1 MITFTDWTI
10 QNSCGEPFAMQYDNL
25 SRTLTVYGEIPDGWT
40 WAMLVEC
47 GGNLNII
54 SLSPVEG
61 GIGVTLTDDML
72 SQSGYYTMQLR
83 GTQGDA
89 VRHSNTIQVFI
100 PASLSGD
107 AQWPTLPSEFSQ
119 AEAIIR
125 ELNAHPPIPGDNG
138 FWLVW
143 NTTKDVYETSNLP
156 LPDISVGPQGPQGE
170 KGEKGDPGPEGPQG
184 PEGPAGPK
192 GDQGEPGPKGE
203 KGDPGDPGERGP
215 IGPEG
220 PAGPQGDKGDKGD
233 PGGQGP
239 VGPEGP
245 QGQKGDKGDTG
256 PQGPAG
262 KDGADGEPGLPGY
275 TPQRGVDYWTDDD
288 KAEIVAATVA
298 ALPVY
303 NGEVQDIG

>member
-25 SRTLTVYGEIPDGWT
+25 SRTLTVYGEIPNGWT

-107 AQWPTLPSEFSQ
+107 AQWPTVPSEFTQ
-119 AEAIIR
+119 VEQNILAI
-125 ELNAHPPIPGDNG
+125 NNNPPKPGENG
-138 FWLVW
+138 FWMIY
-143 NTTKDVYETSNLP
+143 NPDTGTYEESGIP
-156 LPDISVGPQGPQGE
+156 LP
-170 KGEKGDPGPEGPQG
+170 EGSG
-184 PEGPAGPK
+184 
-192 GDQGEPGPKGE
+192 
-203 KGDPGDPGERGP
+203 
-215 IGPEG
+215 IGYKIG
-220 PAGPQGDKGDKGD
+220 NGLKVTG
-233 PGGQGP
+233 
-239 VGPEGP
+239 
-245 QGQKGDKGDTG
+245 GDTLEVDT
-256 PQGPAG
+256 AG
-262 KDGADGEPGLPGY
+262 DVEKDNTLPITSAAVY
-275 TPQRGVDYWTDDD
+275 TTVGNI
-288 KAEIVAATVA
+288 EILLGT
-298 ALPVY
+298 
-303 NGEVQDIG
+303 I